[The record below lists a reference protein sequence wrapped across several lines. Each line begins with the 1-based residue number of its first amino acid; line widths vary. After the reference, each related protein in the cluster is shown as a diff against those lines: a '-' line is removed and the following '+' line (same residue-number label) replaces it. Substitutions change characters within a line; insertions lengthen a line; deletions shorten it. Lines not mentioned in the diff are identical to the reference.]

1 MQVSSLLHINF
12 SFKKKYYQ
20 NGFTL
25 MELLISM
32 AIISI
37 ITGIVLVKYNSFDS
51 TVLLKNQAYE
61 IALLLRE
68 SQIKSVSVVRN
79 DADTFSYPYG
89 ASFAPASS
97 MYQSFLYKDSLQ
109 YPHFDTGPTE
119 ITGSFDMGKKMQ
131 VEDVCVTDDLSSG
144 VEDCTITQL
153 DISFRRPE
161 FSALFWAEGYRSGS
175 EADMKNILSARI
187 HLASTNGGSN
197 KFVVEISRLGQIS
210 VYNE

>member
-25 MELLISM
+25 IELLISM

-89 ASFAPASS
+89 ASFAPVSS
-97 MYQSFLYKDSLQ
+97 MYQSFLYKDPLQ
-109 YPHFDTGPTE
+109 YPHFDTGLTE
-119 ITGSFDMGKKMQ
+119 TTGSFDMGKKMQ
-131 VEDVCVTDDLSSG
+131 VEEVCVTDSISG
-144 VEDCTITQL
+144 ENCSTITRL

-161 FSALFWAEGYRSGS
+161 FSALFWAEGYGS
-175 EADMKNILSARI
+175 EADMKNIQSARI
-187 HLASTNGGSN
+187 LLASTNGGSN

>member
-1 MQVSSLLHINF
+1 MQVSSLSPINF
-12 SFKKKYYQ
+12 SFKKKYHK

-25 MELLISM
+25 IELLISM

-79 DADTFSYPYG
+79 DADTFNYPYG
-89 ASFAPASS
+89 ASFVPLSGQ
-97 MYQSFLYKDSLQ
+97 YQSFLYKDALQ
-109 YPHFDTGPTE
+109 YPHLDLSVID
-119 ITGSFDMGKKMQ
+119 ITGSFDMGEKMQ
-131 VEDVCVTDDLSSG
+131 VEEVCVTDLMSG
-144 VEDCTITQL
+144 ENCEVTRL
-153 DISFRRPE
+153 DVSFRRPD
-161 FSALFWAEGYRSGS
+161 FKALFWAAGYRSGS

-187 HLASTNGGSN
+187 RLMSKNGGSN

>member
-1 MQVSSLLHINF
+1 
-12 SFKKKYYQ
+12 
-20 NGFTL
+20 
-25 MELLISM
+25 M

-37 ITGIVLVKYNSFDS
+37 ITGIVLVKFNSFDS

-89 ASFAPASS
+89 ASFTPLSS
-97 MYQSFLYKDSLQ
+97 VYQSFLYKDAIE
-109 YPHFDTGPTE
+109 YPRFDSVVTE
-119 ITGSFDMGKKMQ
+119 TTGSFDMGEKMQ
-131 VEDVCVTDDLSSG
+131 IEKVCVKDSS
-144 VEDCTITQL
+144 VSDENCAITRL

-161 FSALFWAEGYRSGS
+161 FKALFWAEGYGN
-175 EADMKNILSARI
+175 EASMKNILSARI
-187 HLASTNGGSN
+187 HLMSTNGGSN